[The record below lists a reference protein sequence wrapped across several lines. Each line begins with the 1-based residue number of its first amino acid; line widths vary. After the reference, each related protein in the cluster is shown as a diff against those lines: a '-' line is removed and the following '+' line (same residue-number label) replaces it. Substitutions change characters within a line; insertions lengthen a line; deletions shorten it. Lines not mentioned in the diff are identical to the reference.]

1 MYSLMAAIPCYFVW
15 DPATGPFSFFGF
27 EVRYYSLCW
36 IIGLFAGYMIMKHL
50 YKRQNVS
57 MELFEPLFMYCFLGI
72 LIGARLG
79 HCIFYEPEYYFNHI
93 IEMFLPIKETA
104 SGWKFIGYQGLASHG
119 GTIGLFIALWLYTLR
134 TKLSF
139 AWLLD
144 NIAITTPIVAG
155 MIRLGNF
162 FNSEILGNVT
172 EMPWGVIF
180 AQVDELPRHPAQLYE
195 AIAYFAIFAG
205 GLLLYKK
212 FPSKVGSLFYFGY
225 CLATIFTFRFFVEFL
240 KEVQSAF
247 EEGMTLDMGQWL
259 SIPFMIIGFAC
270 MWRGFRH
277 KNPC

>member
-1 MYSLMAAIPCYFVW
+1 MTPLPCYIVW
-15 DPATGPFSFFGF
+15 NPSMSPFSIFGF

-36 IIGLFAGYMIMKHL
+36 IIGLMAGYLIMQHL
-50 YKRQNVS
+50 YKRQKMN

-93 IEMFLPIKETA
+93 LEMFLPMKET
-104 SGWKFIGYQGLASHG
+104 SDGWKFIGYQGLASHG
-119 GTIGLFIALWLYTLR
+119 GTVGLFTALWLYTKR
-134 TKLSF
+134 TKISF

-155 MIRLGNF
+155 MIRMGNF

-172 EMPWGVIF
+172 EKPWGVIF
-180 AQVDELPRHPAQLYE
+180 AQVDEFPRHPAQLYE
-195 AIAYFAIFAG
+195 AIAYFVIFIG
-205 GLLLYKK
+205 GVLLYKK
-212 FPSKVGSLFYFGY
+212 YPAKVGTLFYFGY

-240 KEVQSAF
+240 KEVQSSF

-259 SIPFMIIGFAC
+259 SIPFMIIGIAC
-270 MWRGFRH
+270 MWRSI
-277 KNPC
+277 KQKKQA

>member
-1 MYSLMAAIPCYFVW
+1 MTALPCYFVW
-15 DPATGPFSFFGF
+15 NPSMSPFSIFGF

-36 IIGLFAGYMIMKHL
+36 IIGLMAGYLIMQHL
-50 YKRQNVS
+50 YKRQKMN

-79 HCIFYEPEYYFNHI
+79 HCIFYEPEYYFKHI
-93 IEMFLPIKETA
+93 PEMLLPMKETA
-104 SGWKFIGYQGLASHG
+104 EGWKFIGYQGLASHG
-119 GTIGLFIALWLYTLR
+119 GTVGLFTALWLYTKR
-134 TKLSF
+134 TNISF

-155 MIRLGNF
+155 MIRMGNF

-180 AQVDELPRHPAQLYE
+180 AQVDEFPRHPAQLYE
-195 AIAYFAIFAG
+195 AIAYFVIFIG
-205 GLLLYKK
+205 GVLLYKK
-212 FPSKVGSLFYFGY
+212 YPAKVGTLFYFGY

-259 SIPFMIIGFAC
+259 SIPFMIIGIAC
-270 MWRGFRH
+270 MIYSG
-277 KNPC
+277 KKKK